1 MDHPASSNIAGS
13 ILPADHLLDRLTTHC
28 RVVII
33 TSMKAH
39 LLLKERRNLDDDAF
53 TELVVWEVSTFVPG
67 SAHGYKYRLALVVNG
82 ICVLRCDNEAGKGD
96 HRHIGDGRNQSSAR
110 A

>member
-1 MDHPASSNIAGS
+1 MA
-13 ILPADHLLDRLTTHC
+13 
-28 RVVII
+28 
-33 TSMKAH
+33 SMKAR
-39 LLLKERRNLDDDAF
+39 LLLKERRDLDDNAF
-53 TELVVWEVSTFVPG
+53 AELVVWEVPASVPG